1 MGQNG
6 RIPRTGL
13 TADEFCA
20 RFQTDARVL
29 WTLAAG
35 LLGDPTEAEDVCQ
48 EAFLAA
54 YAKCDQFE
62 PGTDFL
68 AWMGRFVRN
77 VSANELRK
85 RARRRTASTDPVL
98 LDQDAGGSPTEAA
111 VRLGSQAFDE
121 RLLAGLDEL
130 GGPARVLPPAL
141 PAGALPRG
149 DRGPPVDT
157 RGHRHEPLPPRAR
170 VPARQARPRLPRSP
184 AMTEPHVPDALDRR
198 IEEALRHRFTP
209 PVSLDT
215 LAERARPRGGLL
227 LAPWLAV
234 VAAAAAAVVLILA
247 GRARTPSSRTPAAR
261 TAPRVAQLASAA
273 TAANLF

>member
-111 VRLGSQAFDE
+111 VRLGSLAFYE

-130 GGPARVLPPAL
+130 GEVPRACLLLRSLRVLSHAEIAAL
-141 PAGALPRG
+141 LSIPEGTAMS
-149 DRGPPVDT
+149 
-157 RGHRHEPLPPRAR
+157 HFHRAR
-170 VPARQARPRLPRSP
+170 VFLRAKLDPAF
-184 AMTEPHVPDALDRR
+184 H
-198 IEEALRHRFTP
+198 
-209 PVSLDT
+209 
-215 LAERARPRGGLL
+215 G
-227 LAPWLAV
+227 
-234 VAAAAAAVVLILA
+234 
-247 GRARTPSSRTPAAR
+247 
-261 TAPRVAQLASAA
+261 AQP
-273 TAANLF
+273 